1 MAAPSQRIN
10 LRTPEVMLEVQA
22 KVEQHYQSSLV
33 EKIRAEGGVFEVG
46 KTHFYLAKQ
55 FGFCYG
61 VERAIDLAYAARKVF
76 PEARLFLVG
85 EIIHNPEVNAQMAA
99 LGIKNLLS
107 KDQSMPHR
115 PLSKLAAGDE
125 GQGAAGAQ
133 PLSGQEVLDGTSTVA
148 TQPVAPPVEFWK
160 RSIDS
165 LQPEDVVILPAF
177 GAETSMIEKIK
188 ERGCRVVDTTCGD
201 VMSVWKRVRQ
211 NAAEQVTSIIHGK
224 AAHEETR
231 ATASRALGKG
241 EGCYLI
247 VFNLE
252 EADAVCDYIL
262 HGGDRVAFLKKFEGA
277 VSAGFDPD
285 LHLERIGVA
294 NQTTMLR
301 GETEEVQRRLR
312 AAIEQRDENRPLSKL
327 AAGDATQAVASAVE
341 VGKRS
346 DSFRFFDT
354 ICGATQERQDALM
367 VLLERPLDFLLVI
380 GGYNSSNT
388 THLAE
393 IGEKKLP
400 TYFIRNQGCLE
411 SDMRLRHFDLH
422 QQREIVTEKAWM
434 RKPLGE
440 ALSVGITAGASCPN
454 SLIEEVIK
462 RVLELRGEENN

>member
-1 MAAPSQRIN
+1 MNGIKNILQPSALSLQPPPSAQRIN

-33 EKIRAEGGVFEVG
+33 EKIRAEEGVFEIG

-99 LGIKNLLS
+99 LGIQNLFDREHS
-107 KDQSMPHR
+107 
-115 PLSKLAAGDE
+115 
-125 GQGAAGAQ
+125 
-133 PLSGQEVLDGTSTVA
+133 TSL
-148 TQPVAPPVEFWK
+148 
-160 RSIDS
+160 DS

-241 EGCYLI
+241 EGHYLI

-252 EADAVCDYIL
+252 EADAVCDYIV
-262 HGGDRVAFLKKFEGA
+262 HGGDKKIFLKKFEGA
-277 VSAGFDPD
+277 LSAGFDPD
-285 LHLERIGVA
+285 LHLQRIGVA

-312 AAIEQRDENRPLSKL
+312 AAIEKRD
-327 AAGDATQAVASAVE
+327 G
-341 VGKRS
+341 S
-346 DSFRFFDT
+346 DKNFRFFDT

-400 TYFIRNQGCLE
+400 TYFICNQGCLE

-440 ALSVGITAGASCPN
+440 PLFVGITAGASCPN

-462 RVLELRGEENN
+462 RILELREEIQG